1 MVGAYHTLTYAQEA
15 PMKPREPLKTKRRV
29 RMEAAEAAAKA
40 AKAKMAVAKKEA
52 KVVAK
57 SVPKKSSKEY

>member
-1 MVGAYHTLTYAQEA
+1 
-15 PMKPREPLKTKRRV
+15 MKPREPLKTKRRV